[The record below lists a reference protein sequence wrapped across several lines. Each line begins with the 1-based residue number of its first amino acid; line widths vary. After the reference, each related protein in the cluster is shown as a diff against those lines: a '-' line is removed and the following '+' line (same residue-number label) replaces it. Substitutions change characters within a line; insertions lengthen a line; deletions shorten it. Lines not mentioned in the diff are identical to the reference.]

1 MTELWMLLH
10 DTTYF
15 PPVAT
20 RHHHVEQHNRRLHG
34 LEESQCLLSAC
45 RHRDRVATNLK
56 VFANDVGVVAII
68 VDHEDG
74 WQLLG
79 SHCSAPPRHEG
90 DGRTHGGGARTS
102 VVLTELRPERGAE
115 RLREREVESE
125 RHSHPVLRDDR
136 PAVRAEPAIERSH

>member
-1 MTELWMLLH
+1 RGQIEWFLDVVVGAHLQRFSFVIELVERGHHDHANRMTELWMLLH

-45 RHRDRVATNLK
+45 RHRDRVATNLEI
-56 VFANDVGVVAII
+56 FANDVGVVAIV
-68 VDHEDG
+68 VDYEDG

-90 DGRTHGGGARTS
+90 DGRTHRAGA
-102 VVLTELRPERGAE
+102 
-115 RLREREVESE
+115 
-125 RHSHPVLRDDR
+125 
-136 PAVRAEPAIERSH
+136 